1 MKKSQ
6 NFLKCLKE
14 FDVSTVK
21 ESLIQ
26 KIRKDYLAKPEFN
39 IAAVT
44 KISTPAGC
52 MCTWIIALSSYQKVY
67 KNIVPKKAKLK
78 EVSAA
83 AEEAKSILDEK
94 LAGVRAAQDKVDTL
108 NSQAGKLKDE
118 KVGLESKI
126 KRDQGRMGRAEKLVV
141 LLKDEGIRW
150 KETVA
155 ILEDEIN
162 KLIGDVF
169 LSCACISYFGG
180 FTGIY
185 RNELTTKWCH
195 ECIERDIPAGEDF
208 SLVKV
213 MGDPV

>member
-1 MKKSQ
+1 
-6 NFLKCLKE
+6 
-14 FDVSTVK
+14 
-21 ESLIQ
+21 
-26 KIRKDYLAKPEFN
+26 
-39 IAAVT
+39 
-44 KISTPAGC
+44 

-118 KVGLESKI
+118 KAGLESKI

-180 FTGIY
+180 FTGSY